1 MGKPKVGAVVFAKD
15 FVSLTR
21 FYVEAM
27 GLTLLGQHDDRAVIV
42 CEGFSLVIHQIPRD
56 IAAAITIER
65 PPRRREKGTI
75 KLSFAVESL
84 ERVRQSVAALGGV
97 VDPPETEWSDD
108 ESITCTGHDPEGN
121 TFNVFVYRDRASR
134 PPGTA

>member
-15 FVSLTR
+15 YAGLTR

-27 GLTLLGQHDDRAVIV
+27 GLTLRHQHDDHAVIV
-42 CEGFSLVIHQIPRD
+42 CEGFSLVIHQIPGD
-56 IAAAITIER
+56 IAATITIDR

-75 KLSFAVESL
+75 KLSFAVDSL
-84 ERVRQSVAALGGV
+84 ERVRQSVAALGGI

-108 ESITCTGHDPEGN
+108 ESITCKGHDPEGN
-121 TFNVFVYRDRASR
+121 TFNVFVYREDA
-134 PPGTA
+134 